1 MMNAMRTSMLV
12 VAVITCWTAPAFAED
27 VFLNGVRITGV
38 KNQNFDNATVKID
51 SQGNV
56 RILAPQYK
64 VERLDT
70 THRGTAGTTKIS
82 TKSAPST
89 PRPPTIAPQRPTT
102 KTASPP
108 PAGGGS
114 GLSRR
119 YWLVAEV
126 STPGMV
132 QYRIEVRIN
141 GRLVRSFTDA
151 EVPTPV
157 EVTEYLRPGRN
168 AVRVTA
174 EKITEGGRRSES
186 SRHWLRVVV
195 ADGHIEG
202 TAVVIDRPG
211 VIFTRNAAQ
220 TDRASREFNL
230 NAQ

>member
-1 MMNAMRTSMLV
+1 MNTMRPSLLV
-12 VAVITCWTAPAFAED
+12 VAAIVCWTAPALAQD
-27 VFLNGVRITGV
+27 VYLNGVRITGV
-38 KNQNFDNATVKID
+38 KNQDFDNASVRID
-51 SQGNV
+51 SQGNI
-56 RILAPQYK
+56 RILAPHYTVKRQ
-64 VERLDT
+64 DT
-70 THRGTAGTTKIS
+70 TNRGPGGTTKITATS
-82 TKSAPST
+82 PPST
-89 PRPPTIAPQRPTT
+89 PRPPTIAPQRPAA
-102 KTASPP
+102 KTSSPP
-108 PAGGGS
+108 TNGGS

-126 STPGMV
+126 SSPGMV

-141 GRLVRSFTDA
+141 GRLVRSFSDA
-151 EVPTPV
+151 EIPTPM
-157 EVTEYLRPGRN
+157 EVTEYLRPGNN

-220 TDRASREFNL
+220 TDRSSREFTL

>member
-1 MMNAMRTSMLV
+1 MSTMRTSLLV
-12 VAVITCWTAPAFAED
+12 VAAIACWTTPALAED

-38 KNQNFDNATVKID
+38 KNQSFDNATVRID
-51 SQGNV
+51 SQGNI
-56 RILAPQYK
+56 RILAPHYR
-64 VERLDT
+64 VERQDT
-70 THRGTAGTTKIS
+70 TNRGPGGTTKITS
-82 TKSAPST
+82 TSPPSS
-89 PRPPTIAPQRPTT
+89 PRPPTIAPQRPAT
-102 KTASPP
+102 KTISAP

-126 STPGMV
+126 HSPGMV

-141 GRLVRSFTDA
+141 GRLVCSFSDA
-151 EVPTPV
+151 DVPTPI
-157 EVTEYLRPGRN
+157 EVTEYLRPGSN

-220 TDRASREFNL
+220 TDRSSREYTL
-230 NAQ
+230 NGQ

>member
-1 MMNAMRTSMLV
+1 MSTMRPSLLV
-12 VAVITCWTAPAFAED
+12 VAAIVCWTAPALAQD

-38 KNQNFDNATVKID
+38 KNQDFDNASVRID
-51 SQGNV
+51 SQGNI
-56 RILAPQYK
+56 RILAPHYTVKRQ
-64 VERLDT
+64 DST
-70 THRGTAGTTKIS
+70 NRGPGGVTKITS
-82 TKSAPST
+82 TSPPST
-89 PRPPTIAPQRPTT
+89 PRPPTIAAQRPAT
-102 KTASPP
+102 KTSSP

-126 STPGMV
+126 SSPGMV

-141 GRLVRSFTDA
+141 GRLVRSFSDA
-151 EVPTPV
+151 EVPTPM
-157 EVTEYLRPGRN
+157 EVTEHLRPGSN

-211 VIFTRNAAQ
+211 AIFTRNAAQ
-220 TDRASREFNL
+220 TDRASREFTL